1 MIFVQKWASW
11 EVYCQSQTKNKE
23 FCNELSS
30 FTEKIYI
37 PSKNPILYIDSYL
50 SLKSARA
57 FNDDWCAVK
66 LKVSLILFPI
76 LTLDQIKSS
85 LSTWPVSLADPHE
98 ILLNCTPRHFFLS
111 THYLL
116 GAWHFLRQK
125 NTGNPDVQMSK
136 LRSRPRAHNWSV
148 AEMGLNSSSPW
159 GVHNEATCFLG
170 GELLEK
176 QIQSCPQMAKH
187 GLSTRSWSPTRHRNM
202 PESLFYGLHGSRHS
216 ERHHLWVQGMTCP
229 PCGSSTSYYCLPL
242 VRSLVVSKAA
252 PLCSCLL
259 HLMFIE
265 YLLKPNALARA
276 IKPSHLYFSDLPC
289 NHVPSLT
296 PPQPAGFASDMLGT
310 IPPEG
315 SAVLVL

>member
-1 MIFVQKWASW
+1 MS
-11 EVYCQSQTKNKE
+11 CQVLLK
-23 FCNELSS
+23 
-30 FTEKIYI
+30 KIYI
-37 PSKNPILYIDSYL
+37 PSKNPILYIDSCL

-76 LTLDQIKSS
+76 LTLDQNKSS

-125 NTGNPDVQMSK
+125 NTGNPDVQMSN

-176 QIQSCPQMAKH
+176 QIQSCPKWQNMVWAQGLGPPLGTEICPKACFMASMV
-187 GLSTRSWSPTRHRNM
+187 LDTLNATTC
-202 PESLFYGLHGSRHS
+202 ESRGWHAH
-216 ERHHLWVQGMTCP
+216 P
-229 PCGSSTSYYCLPL
+229 
-242 VRSLVVSKAA
+242 AA
-252 PLCSCLL
+252 PWHLTIVSHWSDPWLSPNQL
-259 HLMFIE
+259 H
-265 YLLKPNALARA
+265 
-276 IKPSHLYFSDLPC
+276 S
-289 NHVPSLT
+289 
-296 PPQPAGFASDMLGT
+296 
-310 IPPEG
+310 
-315 SAVLVL
+315 VLVFFISYLSNIY